1 MIRHPLALR
10 FETERPVR
18 DQIHE
23 ATRLGVRGVV
33 VEAIGDLAPHRLGA
47 TGRRE
52 LRHIL
57 KSVEISL
64 VALAL
69 PTRRPFD
76 TTDQLDERMRRADAA
91 FVMAYELGTKV
102 VLVRAGTVPPQE
114 EAARL
119 GIFTN
124 TLSELG
130 RRAEHHG
137 VQLALETGADTGEKQ
152 KAFLGALDS
161 PGLAVSIDPSSLL
174 QAGIDPIKTVH
185 ELALWVIHAYAND
198 ATSAPGIRAGH
209 PRGFGFPPGALDW
222 EEYLGSL
229 EEIGYRGFL
238 TVWPMPGRGAA
249 GQFQA
254 VADRLKALK

>member
-10 FETERPVR
+10 LDPDRSAR

-23 ATRLGVRGVV
+23 AAPLGARGVV
-33 VEAIGDLAPHRLGA
+33 VEAIGDVAPHRLGT

-57 KSVEISL
+57 RSVEISL

-91 FVMAYELGTKV
+91 FAMAYELGTKV
-102 VLVRAGTVPPQE
+102 VLLRAGAIPPQE
-114 EAARL
+114 EEGRL
-119 GIFTN
+119 EIYTN
-124 TLSELG
+124 TLRELG

-137 VQLALETGADTGEKQ
+137 VQLGLETGVDPGEKL

-161 PGLAVSIDPSSLL
+161 PGLAVSIDPNSLL
-174 QAGIDPIKTVH
+174 QARIDPIKIVR
-185 ELALWVIHAYAND
+185 ELAPSVVHAYAND
-198 ATSAPGIRAGH
+198 ATRATGMQSMN
-209 PRGFGFPPGALDW
+209 PRGYGFPPGALDW

-238 TVWPMPGRGAA
+238 TVWPSPGRSAA
-249 GQFQA
+249 TQFQA
-254 VADRLKALK
+254 VSARLKNL